1 MSTVS
6 LEESLRYMLCGQP
19 APTTLTHVTNLSPVP
34 APLALA
40 DHSLRGALRAV
51 RTLFGDAAL
60 NAAQPGPPLE
70 RLTIRSDPPH
80 VSPCT
85 LLEPAG
91 ARAIAV
97 PDAPLVAAFLDGV
110 QRSRVLAYAAGSP
123 IIYAT
128 VAAAVRER
136 RARRLETWGMPSV
149 RHAVFASRGKLGEVM
164 WNQLVDGG
172 VPVVDITA
180 DMPPDAVPDHPFAL
194 RARAL
199 DLVSLEREGLER
211 RLAAQW
217 CREESRWLWID
228 GGISGNLAL
237 DEQSTAFGV
246 VKSHTTLYGTSAQVM
261 ATLELHEGERSPVF
275 LVGHR
280 PRRAVASWYL
290 RLRTAAGG
298 DPLHGLVR
306 VEVAPPAALAASESL
321 SPAALDLFTAY
332 CDRISAGIL
341 AERAPLS
348 LPDPR
353 WDTLTYGIHAC
364 EMYLDALVGS

>member
-6 LEESLRYMLCGQP
+6 LEASFRQMLCGLP

-34 APLALA
+34 APRAPA
-40 DHSLRGALRAV
+40 DHSLRDALRAV
-51 RTLFGDAAL
+51 RTLFGDGAFA
-60 NAAQPGPPLE
+60 AAQPGPPLE
-70 RLTIRSDPPH
+70 RLAMRSDPPH

-85 LLEPAG
+85 LLEPADI
-91 ARAIAV
+91 RAISV
-97 PDAPLVAAFLDGV
+97 PDTPLVAAFLDGV

-128 VAAAVRER
+128 VAAAIRER
-136 RARRLETWGMPSV
+136 RTRRLETWGAPSV
-149 RHAVFASRGKLGEVM
+149 RQTVFASRAKLGEVM
-164 WNQLVDGG
+164 WNQLVDSGI
-172 VPVVDITA
+172 PVVDITA
-180 DMPPDAVPDHPFAL
+180 EMRSDAVPDHPFAL

-211 RLAAQW
+211 RLAAEW
-217 CREESRWLWID
+217 CRQESRWLWID
-228 GGISGNLAL
+228 GGISGNLVL

-261 ATLELHEGERSPVF
+261 ATLGLNEGERSPVF
-275 LVGHR
+275 LVGHQ

-306 VEVAPPAALAASESL
+306 VEVAPPTALASGDPL
-321 SPAALDLFTAY
+321 PPAALDFFTAY